1 MSTYAR
7 PRKLAQ
13 KGGGAQTTTHETT
26 QITKGND
33 LIKVYAKDNCQMCRA
48 TEQFLTKHGLTFESK
63 DITVDTEWQDI
74 LPEAKMAPIVVTPN
88 DAWFGFRFDLLKGLL
103 TND

>member
-1 MSTYAR
+1 M
-7 PRKLAQ
+7 
-13 KGGGAQTTTHETT
+13 TTR
-26 QITKGND
+26 IMKGND
-33 LIKVYAKDNCQMCRA
+33 LITVYAKDNCQMCRA
-48 TEQFLTKHGLTFESK
+48 TEQFLTKHGLTFDSK

-88 DAWFGFRFDLLKGLL
+88 DAWFGFRLDLLKGLL

>member
-1 MSTYAR
+1 M
-7 PRKLAQ
+7 
-13 KGGGAQTTTHETT
+13 
-26 QITKGND
+26 
-33 LIKVYAKDNCQMCRA
+33 IKVYAKDNCQMCRA
-48 TEQFLTKHGLTFESK
+48 TEQFLTKHGLTFELK